1 VLYWPPDGTAGENGM
16 IDGRGLIARMRR
28 AALLDPSLYDEVE
41 HDQSAMPEAVLVV
54 VIAAVAAGLGTALNP
69 LEEGPR
75 HFGFVSEIVTM
86 LINWVLWSY
95 VTYFVGT
102 RFFGGTATPGELLRT
117 LGFAMSPGVLNVLGF
132 LPCLG
137 GLVRFAV
144 FVWML
149 VAGVVAVREAL
160 DCDNGRA
167 LGTVVVGWV
176 VMLLVFF
183 AQLVLFAALG
193 LTFRML

>member
-1 VLYWPPDGTAGENGM
+1 MV
-16 IDGRGLIARMRR
+16 DGRGLIARMRR
-28 AALLDPSLYDEVE
+28 AALLDPALYNEVE
-41 HDQSAMPEAVLVV
+41 HDRSALTQALLVV

-69 LEEGPR
+69 FERGPR
-75 HFGFVSEIVTM
+75 LLGLVSEIVTM
-86 LINWVLWSY
+86 LVNWVLWSY

-102 RFFGGTATPGELLRT
+102 RFFGGTATPGEMLRT

-132 LPCLG
+132 VPLLG
-137 GLVRFAV
+137 GLVRLAV
-144 FVWML
+144 FIWVL

-160 DCDNGRA
+160 DCDNARA